1 MPICQALC
9 RHYLYNIFMVTLH
22 IIKQRLREAIK
33 QSGLT
38 QKEIADRLNVR
49 QPTVNN
55 YISGRAL
62 PALDTF
68 ANICVVLD
76 ADPAYLLGLN
86 DGV

>member
-1 MPICQALC
+1 MPICQAFD
-9 RHYLYNIFMVTLH
+9 RHYRYNIFMVTLH

>member
-1 MPICQALC
+1 
-9 RHYLYNIFMVTLH
+9 MVTLH

>member
-1 MPICQALC
+1 
-9 RHYLYNIFMVTLH
+9 MVTVH
-22 IIKQRLREAIK
+22 IIKQRLRESIK

>member
-1 MPICQALC
+1 MPICQAFY